1 LTSPVY
7 YKQGMYSDAPK
18 REPGLRDR
26 PSGESAV
33 VRSVRATLARVAK
46 KNGAIPRPAVTLAF
60 AQSLDGYITA
70 CKGFSTAIS
79 GDQSMLMTHQL
90 RAMHDAILVG
100 INTVLVDDPRLTVRL
115 ADGDDPIPVVLDS
128 RLRTPPTAK
137 LLQQTRRQAII
148 ATLPDASSERE
159 LRLVEAGARVVRL
172 PEAPGGGIRL
182 MDLFCWLRE
191 HEVNS
196 LMIEGG
202 SKVISSVLAHCL
214 GDQLVLTIAPKFFG
228 QNGVHAVAALN
239 CAGSLST
246 PCLTNVT
253 FEQLGDDV
261 VVWGNLA
268 PAGPAKSAGKDKD

>member
-1 LTSPVY
+1 MFSN
-7 YKQGMYSDAPK
+7 APK
-18 REPGLRDR
+18 REAGLRGG
-26 PSGESAV
+26 PFGESAV
-33 VRSVRATLARVAK
+33 VRTVRATLTRIAK
-46 KNGAIPRPAVTLAF
+46 KNGAVPRPAVTLAF

-70 CKGFSTAIS
+70 SKGSSTAIS

-115 ADGDDPIPVVLDS
+115 ADGEDPIPVVLDS
-128 RLRTPPTAK
+128 WLRTPPTAK

-148 ATLPDASSERE
+148 ATLPEASRERE

-172 PEAPGGGIRL
+172 PQAPGGGIRL
-182 MDLFCWLRE
+182 TDLFCWLRKQG
-191 HEVNS
+191 VKS

-228 QNGVHAVAALN
+228 QNGVRAVAELN
-239 CAGSLST
+239 CVGSLST
-246 PCLTNVT
+246 PCLTDVT
-253 FEQLGDDV
+253 FEQLGEDV

-268 PAGPAKSAGKDKD
+268 PTGSIRSTAKD

>member
-1 LTSPVY
+1 
-7 YKQGMYSDAPK
+7 MFSDAPML
-18 REPGLRDR
+18 EPGLKGR
-26 PSGESAV
+26 SFGGSAII
-33 VRSVRATLARVAK
+33 RSVRATLARVEK
-46 KNGAIPRPAVTLAF
+46 KNGLAPRPKVTLAF

-70 CKGFSTAIS
+70 CKGSSTAIS

-159 LRLVEAGARVVRL
+159 SMLVEAGARVVRL

-191 HEVNS
+191 QQVKS

-202 SKVISSVLAHCL
+202 SEVISSVLAHCL

-228 QNGVHAVAALN
+228 QNGVRAVAALN
-239 CAGSLST
+239 CVRSLSA
-246 PCLTNVT
+246 PCLTNVM

-261 VVWGNLA
+261 VLWGNLA
-268 PAGPAKSAGKDKD
+268 PDGSAIPAGKDKD